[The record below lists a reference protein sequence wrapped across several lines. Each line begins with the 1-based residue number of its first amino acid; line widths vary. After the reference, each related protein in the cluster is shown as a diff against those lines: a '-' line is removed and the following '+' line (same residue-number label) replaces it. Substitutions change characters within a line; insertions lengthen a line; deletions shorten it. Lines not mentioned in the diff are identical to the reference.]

1 MQLLL
6 FALKKEIASSFLS
19 LNDEEVQL
27 LVTGMGKLNAAISLS
42 HFLASKL
49 SGSLSEELKEKLVI
63 INLGTAGSKTFPVGS
78 LVEIAEFYERDTFFS
93 SSKVSFPTLTS
104 LPKAICGSG
113 DNLININD
121 PLFKDSPWN
130 IVDME
135 AYALAKTCQA
145 WGLKFVS
152 IKYITDNSEENIK
165 KQWQLQIDKAREA
178 LYQYWMDQFKK
189 INNFK
194 A

>member
-6 FALKKEIASSFLS
+6 FALKKEIASHFLS
-19 LNDEEVQL
+19 LNDERVQL
-27 LVTGMGKLNAAISLS
+27 LVTGVGKLNAAINLTK
-42 HFLASKL
+42 FLASKSSIFL
-49 SGSLSEELKEKLVI
+49 NKDQLVI
-63 INLGTAGSKTFPVGS
+63 INLGTAGSKFFPIGS
-78 LVEIAEFYERDTFFS
+78 LVEVAEFYERDTFFP
-93 SSKVSFPTLTS
+93 SSKLTFPSITS

-113 DNLININD
+113 DQLININD

-152 IKYITDNSEENIK
+152 IKYITDNSNENVK

-178 LYQYWMDQFKK
+178 LYHYWIDQLKK
-189 INNFK
+189 
-194 A
+194 